1 MDWNKYQEN
10 IIVTASSDKSVKVWD
25 LRRPDRELLCLRG
38 HEYAVR
44 RVKCSPHNGNII
56 ASVSYDMT
64 MRIWDI
70 SRQTNPLVN
79 VYDGH
84 SEFVV
89 GLDFNLYIEGQI
101 ATCAWDEN
109 VHIFQPPVTP
119 TSCTTKVGRLKKLLH
134 FVNCSTEYS
143 LVPCMD
149 FNWLLEALS
158 LANISVL
165 LLLSA
170 YTEPYAG

>member
-1 MDWNKYQEN
+1 MEHTNCVYNTIWSPYNSDLFGSASGDQTIKIWDIKLPHSIQTIIAHPGFEILSMDWNKYQEN
-10 IIVTASSDKSVKVWD
+10 MIITGSTDKSIKVWD
-25 LRRPDRELLCLRG
+25 LRRSDHELLCLRG

-56 ASVSYDMT
+56 ASASYDMT

-70 SRQTNPLVN
+70 SRQSNPLME

-84 SEFVV
+84 TEFVL

-109 VHIFQPPVTP
+109 VHIFQPP
-119 TSCTTKVGRLKKLLH
+119 
-134 FVNCSTEYS
+134 
-143 LVPCMD
+143 
-149 FNWLLEALS
+149 ALS
-158 LANISVL
+158 V
-165 LLLSA
+165 
-170 YTEPYAG
+170 